1 MRLRT
6 SKIVI
11 AVLTVVA
18 LCFCFVLQASAL
30 DDKYTFS
37 DIGMSLKIP
46 KNFTVVTKDLERT
59 DPVFSDAGLDYDET
73 ITAFNAAHIYL
84 QAFDPDRTY
93 KVTLTVLSDDN
104 SKSINNYSDL
114 TPQQRE
120 EILNNYLSDAMC
132 TSATELKHGGNIF
145 FDITL
150 EEGSEEHPIYINQ
163 CNTVINGQNINL
175 TLQKNDESILSD
187 EAKVLTNIANSLS
200 FDKITLN
207 NAGPSFEWWRFL
219 LWIVILAALSVG
231 ISFAYK
237 QYNLSRKK
245 KLEERRKRHH
255 PSLQEEAA
263 SSSVAT
269 PGEGSSEDSQ
279 VPTFDEALGYE
290 SDTDFQNRAAT
301 DLESFDINVKE
312 KSKAGGISYFEDNG
326 DSIDDGTDYFDTY
339 FKEPTATRTPV
350 ERAAGTVGAYIKIAF
365 NHLGY
370 FFRNMFKAIAKFFKG
385 DKTNHKKKP

>member
-1 MRLRT
+1 
-6 SKIVI
+6 
-11 AVLTVVA
+11 
-18 LCFCFVLQASAL
+18 
-30 DDKYTFS
+30 
-37 DIGMSLKIP
+37 MSLKIP

-187 EAKVLTNIANSLS
+187 EAKVLTNIANSMS

-255 PSLQEEAA
+255 PSLQEEAT

-279 VPTFDEALGYE
+279 IPTFDEALGYE